1 MTSGAEVV
9 TAIAGNITT
18 ATNTAIPLVLALIGL
33 SLAIFLGVKFYGW
46 ARKALK

>member
-1 MTSGAEVV
+1 MTSGSEVV
-9 TAIAGNITT
+9 TALASTITSQV
-18 ATNTAIPLVLALIGL
+18 NTAIPLVLALIGL